1 MYENITE
8 TDKKSTN
15 RLGHALNVEAK
26 YIARNI
32 KLHDRIESL
41 PKALA
46 FVTLKYHKKNF
57 RSSHPCRLITPSK
70 SELTKVSKVVLEK
83 VNKNLLDSLRV
94 NQWKDTDDVVNWF
107 NAIKNKSPYC
117 FIQLDKAEVYS
128 SITESILDIAINF
141 ARQHTHHISDKNLR
155 IIKHCCKLLLYN
167 NQELWRKKNTE
178 RYFDVKIASYDGADI
193 YELVGIYLLFLLES
207 IVDKNNTGLYR
218 DDGLILL
225 PNVNTQNMGR
235 IRKTVVNIF
244 KAVGFKFEIK
254 ANLNIV
260 DFLNVT
266 LYLANGAYQ
275 RYKKPNGFLLYVN
288 TSSNRPTQ
296 VIKQK
301 HPSTK
306 G

>member
-1 MYENITE
+1 M
-8 TDKKSTN
+8 
-15 RLGHALNVEAK
+15 
-26 YIARNI
+26 
-32 KLHDRIESL
+32 
-41 PKALA
+41 
-46 FVTLKYHKKNF
+46 
-57 RSSHPCRLITPSK
+57 
-70 SELTKVSKVVLEK
+70 
-83 VNKNLLDSLRV
+83 
-94 NQWKDTDDVVNWF
+94 
-107 NAIKNKSPYC
+107 
-117 FIQLDKAEVYS
+117 
-128 SITESILDIAINF
+128 
-141 ARQHTHHISDKNLR
+141 
-155 IIKHCCKLLLYN
+155 
-167 NQELWRKKNTE
+167 
-178 RYFDVKIASYDGADI
+178 KIASYDGADI

-235 IRKTVVNIF
+235 IRKTVLNIF